1 MVNIYLVWYCLG
13 SLDYGCRG
21 ADDWTPK
28 ALLILYATNAL
39 IIISLSLSLSLL
51 LSRFILEHG
60 QQFWYLSTMLE
71 SGTWE
76 QKTLTRGIL
85 AKKHML
91 GLWIRRLPTKL
102 SCPCQKMLSI
112 AVPLANCRSMYIW
125 LICAKYSSFL
135 YLRLRGQF

>member
-1 MVNIYLVWYCLG
+1 M
-13 SLDYGCRG
+13 
-21 ADDWTPK
+21 
-28 ALLILYATNAL
+28 
-39 IIISLSLSLSLL
+39 

-91 GLWIRRLPTKL
+91 GLWIRRLLTKL
-102 SCPCQKMLSI
+102 SCPCQTMLSI
-112 AVPLANCRSMYIW
+112 AVPLANCRSMYIF

-135 YLRLRGQF
+135 YLRLRGQFYFFFHFSSCRPEDISSTTSIMGRSRLFFTLLMVVCALIPIFR